1 MSDFTLFAIT
11 VIPLVLTPGPD
22 MLFVLSQVMGK
33 DFKSGMMATFGVC
46 SGYLLHSVLVAL
58 GISAIIVS
66 YPMLFNA
73 IRFFGIA
80 YLIYISIQLFR
91 SAFNSKGIRLQAAQ
105 THNPIRK
112 GFLTSLLNPKVM
124 LIYFAILPQFMHSKG
139 NPVVEG
145 LLLSL
150 IFIGSCVVVYL
161 TLSFIVAKATQK
173 ACFDQSKQKWVDATS
188 ASMIMLA
195 ATWLMAH

>member
-22 MLFVLSQVMGK
+22 MLFVLSQAMGK

-46 SGYLLHSVLVAL
+46 SGYLVHSVLVAL

-66 YPMLFNA
+66 YPVLFNA

-91 SAFNSKGIRLQAAQ
+91 SAFNSKGIRLQATQ
-105 THNPIRK
+105 TPNPIRK
-112 GFLTSLLNPKVM
+112 GFVTSLLNPKVM

-161 TLSFIVAKATQK
+161 SLSFFVAKATQK
-173 ACFDQSKQKWVDATS
+173 AGLDQSKQKWVDATS

-195 ATWLMAH
+195 ATWLIAN

>member
-1 MSDFTLFAIT
+1 
-11 VIPLVLTPGPD
+11 
-22 MLFVLSQVMGK
+22 
-33 DFKSGMMATFGVC
+33 
-46 SGYLLHSVLVAL
+46 
-58 GISAIIVS
+58 
-66 YPMLFNA
+66 
-73 IRFFGIA
+73 
-80 YLIYISIQLFR
+80 
-91 SAFNSKGIRLQAAQ
+91 
-105 THNPIRK
+105 
-112 GFLTSLLNPKVM
+112 M

-173 ACFDQSKQKWVDATS
+173 AGFDQSKQKWVDATS

>member
-1 MSDFTLFAIT
+1 MSDFTLFALTI
-11 VIPLVLTPGPD
+11 IPLVLTPGPD
-22 MLFVLSQVMGK
+22 MLFVLSQAMGK

-46 SGYLLHSVLVAL
+46 SGYLVHSVLVAL

-73 IRFFGIA
+73 IRFFGVA
-80 YLIYISIQLFR
+80 YLVYLSIQLFR
-91 SAFNSKGIRLQAAQ
+91 SAFQSKGIRLSAAQ

-112 GFLTSLLNPKVM
+112 GFVTSLLNPKVM

-150 IFIGSCVVVYL
+150 IFISSCIIVYL
-161 TLSFIVAKATQK
+161 VLTFIVVKMTEKAG
-173 ACFDQSKQKWVDATS
+173 FDQQKQKWVDATS

-195 ATWLMAH
+195 ATWLIAH